1 MSALVNGEIDFYEN
15 PNIDFLPI
23 LEKAQAA

>member
-15 PNIDFLPI
+15 PNTDFLP
-23 LEKAQAA
+23 LLAKAQAA